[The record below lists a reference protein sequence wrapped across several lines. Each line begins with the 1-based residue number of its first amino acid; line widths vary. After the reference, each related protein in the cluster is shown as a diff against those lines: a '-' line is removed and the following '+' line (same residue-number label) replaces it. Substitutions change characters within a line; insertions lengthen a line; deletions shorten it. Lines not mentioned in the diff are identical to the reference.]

1 MKQISWYH
9 LIGAKGVKAGALCN
23 LGLERP
29 EDAGP
34 MEVTQLRRAAALP
47 PVSRLRP
54 ACSASRTSFQAI
66 DSSPPS
72 SKSCTVFLPSTEAK
86 RFWICAVT
94 FFSSDALR
102 FCLAFSIL
110 GSWHQKI
117 QKIRHSTS
125 CITTARILHASSTYR
140 KLKYPLLFETLLAK
154 GMLLM
159 KERNMLAQGILVTA
173 KRRCLYP
180 GHCCC
185 EAERLP
191 LPIPRYRA
199 VSMQKY

>member
-1 MKQISWYH
+1 MRVRRRWPS
-9 LIGAKGVKAGALCN
+9 GGALQPYD
-23 LGLERP
+23 RF
-29 EDAGP
+29 
-34 MEVTQLRRAAALP
+34 
-47 PVSRLRP
+47 PVSAQLAPQVGLPSKLSTPR
-54 ACSASRTSFQAI
+54 
-66 DSSPPS
+66 PPS
-72 SKSCTVFLPSTEAK
+72 SKSCTVFLPSAEAK

-94 FFSSDALR
+94 FFSSDALH

-117 QKIRHSTS
+117 QNIRHSTS
-125 CITTARILHASSTYR
+125 CIATAPILHACSTYR
-140 KLKYPLLFETLLAK
+140 KLKHPLLFETLLAK

-159 KERNMLAQGILVTA
+159 NERNIMLAQGILVTA

-185 EAERLP
+185 GAERLS